1 MSKHSPIERHVARRS
16 MSTSLSPMTLLLLVL
31 LTGPAIAQ
39 TETYDLVSYTAPA
52 GWQRESSA
60 TYVKYTRIDGGSWA
74 QIAVYK
80 HAVSAGTAEADLD
93 ADWHALVS
101 TPFKAGRATEKT
113 RSGQADGWTVMN
125 GGGTWQF
132 NGSNVLSL
140 LTTYSGH
147 GVRVS
152 ILCNATA
159 QPYLRD
165 CQHFVASAS
174 LQPPTIGHAAATST
188 ASTPAASSL
197 GTSTPSTSA
206 TTSTGLDGRYGCSL
220 LTTGRDPF
228 TGNIRP
234 EWKSTMTPPP
244 FTLSGN
250 RYNTPHPQSSGT
262 VSRNRDVLTF
272 SGGTLDGFQASI
284 GQNSGG
290 PTLVFRGDNP
300 RAAKPGA
307 ANYRDMQCQPSR

>member
-1 MSKHSPIERHVARRS
+1 MFGEQPMKEWRRTAIAALIAIWAS
-16 MSTSLSPMTLLLLVL
+16 
-31 LTGPAIAQ
+31 PAIAQ
-39 TETYDLVSYTAPA
+39 TETYDLVSYTAPN

-80 HAVSAGTAEADLD
+80 STPTTGSSDSDFDAE
-93 ADWHALVS
+93 WNALVS
-101 TPFKAGRATEKT
+101 RPFKAGRATEKT
-113 RSGQADGWTVMN
+113 RAGEADGWTVTN

-132 NGSNVLSL
+132 EGSNVLSL
-140 LTTYSGH
+140 LTSYSGH

-165 CQHFVASAS
+165 CQRFVASAVPH
-174 LQPPTIGHAAATST
+174 PPTHARAPQSDDDARRDRGKASPAAAQAT
-188 ASTPAASSL
+188 AS
-197 GTSTPSTSA
+197 GI
-206 TTSTGLDGRYGCSL
+206 DGKYSCSL

-234 EWKSTMTPPP
+234 EWKATMMPPP
-244 FTLSGN
+244 FTLAGN
-250 RYNTPHPQSSGT
+250 RYSTSHAQGGGT
-262 VSRNRDVLTF
+262 VSRNGSALVF
-272 SGGTLDGFQASI
+272 EGGALGGFQASI
-284 GQNSGG
+284 GQSSGG

-300 RAAKPGA
+300 RVAKPGA
-307 ANYRDMQCQPSR
+307 ASYRDMQCQRSQ